1 VGQILVKFYEELK
14 DKQKSNREYSNWD
27 VVKKY
32 LDECV
37 FALNDGDAE
46 ADGGKFEAK

>member
-1 VGQILVKFYEELK
+1 VNFYEELK
-14 DKQKSNREYSNWD
+14 DRQKSNQEWSNWD
-27 VVKKY
+27 AVEQY

-37 FALNDGDAE
+37 FVLKDGDAE